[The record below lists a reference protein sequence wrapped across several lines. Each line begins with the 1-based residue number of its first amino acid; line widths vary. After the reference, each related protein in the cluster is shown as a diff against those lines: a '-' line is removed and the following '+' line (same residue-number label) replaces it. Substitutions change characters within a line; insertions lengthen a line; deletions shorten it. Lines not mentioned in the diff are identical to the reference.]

1 MHDAHTGLQAVGCLT
16 CTHEGQ
22 VPCSPTFHKNI
33 HLACNGCRLL
43 EPWGVHTHMCSTST
57 ACSNQSAQ
65 PKAACTDADQTQH
78 VSTLPRGLH
87 SVMRENQHSRATAKC
102 AKQKQQAGVSCQL
115 ENAYTA
121 CMYSLE
127 HVGMLTRPSHEA
139 QDAHKCKYLMHS
151 SVRGSQKGAVP
162 DVSRTQKHAVIATN
176 MTQNG
181 ARWLE
186 HA

>member
-1 MHDAHTGLQAVGCLT
+1 MKGKCPTAQPSIRTSIWHATAAGCYCLNRGA
-16 CTHEGQ
+16 CTHTCAAQ
-22 VPCSPTFHKNI
+22 VQHAAIKAIS
-33 HLACNGCRLL
+33 
-43 EPWGVHTHMCSTST
+43 ST
-57 ACSNQSAQ
+57 
-65 PKAACTDADQTQH
+65 KAACTDADQTQH

-151 SVRGSQKGAVP
+151 SVRGSHKGTVS
-162 DVSRTQKHAVIATN
+162 DVIRTQKHAVIATN
-176 MTQNG
+176 MTPNG